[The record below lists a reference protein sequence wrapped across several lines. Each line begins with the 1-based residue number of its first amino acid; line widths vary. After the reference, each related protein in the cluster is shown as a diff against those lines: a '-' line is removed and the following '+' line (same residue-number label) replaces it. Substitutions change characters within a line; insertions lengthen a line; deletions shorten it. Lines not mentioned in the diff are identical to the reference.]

1 MLERVTRQFD
11 FIRVTCAAASEGKCS
26 FLSLNIPTIKTNFI
40 LEKLVDTSQKR
51 ERWNNHEMIGMNEV
65 VFVKDDFS

>member
-1 MLERVTRQFD
+1 M
-11 FIRVTCAAASEGKCS
+11 TCAAAFEEKCS

-40 LEKLVDTSQKR
+40 LEKLVDTSQKL
-51 ERWNNHEMIGMNEV
+51 ERWNNRELIGMNEV